1 MGAKGFLSSLGKSG
15 HISRKI
21 VSPFLTGAS
30 ACFLHLTDPIRYAQN
45 VGIPLIAVTSFTN
58 SILSFSSDIVLLIP
72 QESKI
77 RPLGLAP
84 TPTIISMLVLGDA
97 MAICLS
103 QLKGFEQR
111 NYRLRHPSGSLG
123 RQLLKI
129 CDIMRS
135 QEQLHLVCS
144 EELVGQGLLI
154 TQKTCGYLR
163 VLDKN
168 TSDQVI
174 GVVTDG
180 DLWRN
185 MTSNLLEKKVTL

>member
-1 MGAKGFLSSLGKSG
+1 M
-15 HISRKI
+15 
-21 VSPFLTGAS
+21 
-30 ACFLHLTDPIRYAQN
+30 
-45 VGIPLIAVTSFTN
+45 
-58 SILSFSSDIVLLIP
+58 LLIP

-84 TPTIISMLVLGDA
+84 TPTTISMLVLGNA

-103 QLKGFEQR
+103 QLKDLEQR
-111 NYRLRHPSGSLG
+111 YYRLRHPTGSLG

-129 CDIMRS
+129 CDIMLS
-135 QEQLHLVCS
+135 QEQLPLVCS
-144 EELVGQGLLI
+144 EELMVQGLLI

-185 MTSNLLEKKVTL
+185 MTSDLLEKKVTL